1 MFIYLLFI
9 NLLAKV
15 LLHISCNTAEDKK
28 LALQSLF
35 FIDSFLCLMGGYK
48 VYMEMLGYD
57 L

>member
-1 MFIYLLFI
+1 MSLLFI

-15 LLHISCNTAEDKK
+15 LLYISCNIAEDKK